1 MRHNDKR
8 NNNNN
13 YNGGI
18 NERDKI
24 LASVKFKSLKFEVEW
39 ITKGA
44 TPAMVKA
51 ADEAGKYMAENGLT
65 SSKIRAIYGEI
76 KRIQMKGFEEEKT
89 AFYLIKPKV
98 AYAVGREKQTNKNN
112 MEGLLLFQLIF
123 NQCFQYVTNDATY
136 KNFSNL
142 MEAILAYHKAY
153 VDPKK
158 DK

>member
-1 MRHNDKR
+1 MGQNDYK
-8 NNNNN
+8 NSHNN
-13 YNGGI
+13 YPGGK
-18 NERDKI
+18 NTTEKI
-24 LASVKFKSLKFEVEW
+24 PASTQFKTLNFDAEW

-44 TPAMVKA
+44 TPTMVTE
-51 ADEAGKYMAENGLT
+51 ADKAGKYMANNGLT

-89 AFYLIKPKV
+89 AFYLLKPKV
-98 AYAVGREKQTNKNN
+98 AYAVGREKQINKNN
-112 MEGLLLFQLIF
+112 MEGLLLFQLVF

-136 KNFSNL
+136 KNFCNL

-153 VDPKK
+153 VKN

>member
-1 MRHNDKR
+1 MGQNDYK
-8 NNNNN
+8 NNRNN
-13 YNGGI
+13 YNSG
-18 NERDKI
+18 NTEREKI
-24 LASVKFKSLKFEVEW
+24 LASVQFKSLNFNVEW

-44 TPAMVKA
+44 TSAMVTA
-51 ADEAGKYMAENGLT
+51 AEQAGKYMAENGLT
-65 SSKIRAIYGEI
+65 SSKIRSIYGEI

-123 NQCFQYVTNDATY
+123 NQCFQYVTNDASY
-136 KNFSNL
+136 KNFCNL

-153 VDPKK
+153 VKN